1 MKVEIIIPVNAV
13 NDYVRE
19 SIPEIL
25 KLDYQDFSILLLPD
39 ETTEEQFQKTRIIP
53 TGKTGPAEKR
63 DLALQYSDADIFAF
77 LDDDAYPRKDWL
89 TNAMKHF
96 RNPEVGAVG
105 GPAVTPEH
113 DTFWQKVSGA
123 VFLSKIGGGSP
134 ERYIPDGEVREVDDW
149 PSVNLLVRRSVFE
162 EVGGFDSSYWPG
174 EDTKLCLDII
184 ESGKKIIYD
193 PEVFVWHHRREGL
206 ARHLKQIGGYGLHR
220 GYFAKVYP
228 KTSRKLPYFIP
239 SCFSLFV
246 LSALFS
252 LFLCNPIFTK
262 LHLAGFILYFL
273 ALGVAFLQINRIV
286 KNPAIT
292 LCSIFYIV
300 TTHFWYGIRFLQ
312 GFLFTKNLKSTLRS

>member
-1 MKVEIIIPVNAV
+1 MKVEIIIPVKAV

-123 VFLSKIGGGSP
+123 VFRRGDRGGTCGDVCCGTGDRGVSAGGG
-134 ERYIPDGEVREVDDW
+134 Y
-149 PSVNLLVRRSVFE
+149 L
-162 EVGGFDSSYWPG
+162 FDVP
-174 EDTKLCLDII
+174 
-184 ESGKKIIYD
+184 
-193 PEVFVWHHRREGL
+193 
-206 ARHLKQIGGYGLHR
+206 A
-220 GYFAKVYP
+220 
-228 KTSRKLPYFIP
+228 
-239 SCFSLFV
+239 
-246 LSALFS
+246 
-252 LFLCNPIFTK
+252 
-262 LHLAGFILYFL
+262 AGFRSHHPRRGFAAAAGRVCVGSGGACGRRWADASRRVRSELSET
-273 ALGVAFLQINRIV
+273 G
-286 KNPAIT
+286 
-292 LCSIFYIV
+292 SE
-300 TTHFWYGIRFLQ
+300 YG
-312 GFLFTKNLKSTLRS
+312 GDGSEG